1 MIDNWNAVRALRNLE
16 EQLDPYAKNL
26 VGTELANLEYEIEA
40 LECEEEHCS
49 HLDEDE
55 DLIDP
60 GPAQRYLRA
69 KLSRIRLGLYREDLD
84 GDLLTVLEEIE
95 RILR

>member
-1 MIDNWNAVRALRNLE
+1 MIENWNAIRALRNLE

-26 VGTELANLEYEIEA
+26 VETELANLEYEIEA

-49 HLDEDE
+49 HTDEE

-60 GPAQRYLRA
+60 GPAQRYIRA
-69 KLSRIRLGLYREDLD
+69 KLSRIKLGLYREDHD

-95 RILR
+95 RILQ

>member
-1 MIDNWNAVRALRNLE
+1 MIENWNAIRALRNLE

-26 VGTELANLEYEIEA
+26 VETELANLEYEIEA
-40 LECEEEHCS
+40 LECEEEHCD
-49 HLDEDE
+49 DEHG
-55 DLIDP
+55 DLIEP
-60 GPAQRYLRA
+60 GPAQRYIHG
-69 KLSRIRLGLYREDLD
+69 KLSRIKLGLYRGDHD

>member
-1 MIDNWNAVRALRNLE
+1 MIDNRNAIRALRNLE

-26 VGTELANLEYEIEA
+26 VETELVNLEYEIKA
-40 LECEEEHCS
+40 LKCEEEHCD
-49 HLDEDE
+49 DEHG
-55 DLIDP
+55 DLTEP
-60 GPAQRYLRA
+60 GPSKLYIHD
-69 KLSRIRLGLYREDLD
+69 KLSRIKLGVYREEHD

>member
-1 MIDNWNAVRALRNLE
+1 MIDNWNAIRALRNLE

-26 VGTELANLEYEIEA
+26 AETELANLEYEIEA
-40 LECEEEHCS
+40 LECEEEHCDTD
-49 HLDEDE
+49 HE
-55 DLIDP
+55 DLIEP
-60 GPAQRYLRA
+60 GPAQRYIRA
-69 KLSRIRLGLYREDLD
+69 KLSRIRLGLYREEHD

>member
-1 MIDNWNAVRALRNLE
+1 MIDNWNAIRALRNLE

-26 VGTELANLEYEIEA
+26 VETELANLEYEIEA
-40 LECEEEHCS
+40 LECEETHC
-49 HLDEDE
+49 EDE
-55 DLIDP
+55 HGDLIEP
-60 GPAQRYLRA
+60 GPTQRYIHA
-69 KLSRIRLGLYREDLD
+69 KLCRIRLGLYRDEHD

>member
-1 MIDNWNAVRALRNLE
+1 MIDIWNAVRALRNLE

-26 VGTELANLEYEIEA
+26 VETELANLEYEIVT
-40 LECEEEHCS
+40 LECEEEHCD
-49 HLDEDE
+49 DEHGN
-55 DLIDP
+55 LIEP
-60 GPAQRYLRA
+60 GPSKRYIHA
-69 KLSRIRLGLYREDLD
+69 KLSRIRLGLYREEHD

>member
-1 MIDNWNAVRALRNLE
+1 MIDNWNAIRALRNLE

-26 VGTELANLEYEIEA
+26 VETELANLEYEIEA
-40 LECEEEHCS
+40 LECEEEHCDTD
-49 HLDEDE
+49 HE

-60 GPAQRYLRA
+60 EPAERYIHA
-69 KLSRIRLGLYREDLD
+69 KLIRIKLGVYNEERD

>member
-1 MIDNWNAVRALRNLE
+1 MIDNWNAIRALRNLE

-26 VGTELANLEYEIEA
+26 VETELANLEYEIKA
-40 LECEEEHCS
+40 LECEEEHCD
-49 HLDEDE
+49 DEHG
-55 DLIDP
+55 DLIEP
-60 GPAQRYLRA
+60 GPSKLYIHA
-69 KLSRIRLGLYREDLD
+69 KLSRIRLGLYREEHD